1 MASDTP
7 FGAAPGHPGRRQV
20 RSPET
25 QTHTVR
31 PGETL
36 GAIARRYGT
45 TVQALAQRNNIEN
58 PDLIHPGQVIRITG
72 GSRAVEP
79 VTASDDRR
87 TNRDRW
93 QGTDQQ
99 YDQIIESLIGKER
112 WIDKRNDGEEIN
124 GEMVRNGVY
133 RDAGDTWATLAGENF
148 GADWGAAARRA
159 DEAERL
165 RVDEGMSN
173 NQIMRTGAL
182 WRSHWAPV
190 ADAITKGLVGT
201 VRQAGGL
208 MGLAW
213 NAGPGWAGKYVRD
226 VMRGRSKL
234 EAANN
239 ILIGSTTSQAGGA
252 EQLGLPLFARRL
264 EQMENLTGLS
274 ASQLISQ
281 EEATRR
287 NIAGRFERYNV

>member
-7 FGAAPGHPGRRQV
+7 R
-20 RSPET
+20 T
-25 QTHTVR
+25 YTVR
-31 PGETL
+31 PGDTL

-45 TVQALAQRNNIEN
+45 TAQALARRNNIEN

-79 VTASDDRR
+79 VNASDD

-99 YDQIIESLIGKER
+99 YDRIIESLIGKER

-124 GEMVRNGVY
+124 GEIVRNGVY

-165 RVDEGMSN
+165 RVDDGMSN

-182 WRSHWAPV
+182 WRSHWEPV

-201 VRQAGGL
+201 VRQACGL

-226 VMRGRSKL
+226 SMRGRSKL

-239 ILIGSTTSQAGGA
+239 ILIGSTTSQDGGA
-252 EQLGLPLFARRL
+252 EELGLPLFARRL

-287 NIAGRFERYNV
+287 NIAGQFERYDV

>member
-7 FGAAPGHPGRRQV
+7 FGAAPGHPGRPQM

-31 PGETL
+31 PGDTL

-79 VTASDDRR
+79 VNDDRR

-133 RDAGDTWATLAGENF
+133 RDAGDTWGDAC
-148 GADWGAAARRA
+148 RR
-159 DEAERL
+159 EL
-165 RVDEGMSN
+165 
-173 NQIMRTGAL
+173 
-182 WRSHWAPV
+182 
-190 ADAITKGLVGT
+190 
-201 VRQAGGL
+201 
-208 MGLAW
+208 
-213 NAGPGWAGKYVRD
+213 
-226 VMRGRSKL
+226 RGRL
-234 EAANN
+234 
-239 ILIGSTTSQAGGA
+239 GSCRT
-252 EQLGLPLFARRL
+252 PRR
-264 EQMENLTGLS
+264 
-274 ASQLISQ
+274 
-281 EEATRR
+281 
-287 NIAGRFERYNV
+287 